1 MNFKDR
7 VAMVT
12 GAASGIGRATAIQL
26 AENNANVIIADL
38 DLKGVKEL
46 KKFLDINYNVQIQAK
61 RLDVSKKDQ
70 VNRIVLEV
78 IEEFK
83 KIDIL
88 VNCAGIDYFGEDFL
102 NLKEENWDHVIN
114 VNLKGT
120 FLIGQR
126 VMREMKKKQYGRII
140 NIGSIAGEIGGVLSG
155 ADYAASKGGVFAL
168 TKTMAKYGAK
178 YNITANCISP
188 GQIDTKMVSVWNDKE
203 RKMFIDKIPL
213 GRFGKP
219 EEVASAILYLAS
231 NDAAFIT
238 GAVLD
243 VNGGI
248 LMA

>member
-1 MNFKDR
+1 MNFKNR
-7 VAMVT
+7 VAILT

-26 AENNANVIIADL
+26 AKKNADVIIADL
-38 DLKGVKEL
+38 NIKEAKEL
-46 KKFLDINYNVQIQAK
+46 EKYLKDNYNGKIQAK
-61 RLDVSKKDQ
+61 KLDVSKIDQ
-70 VNRIVLEV
+70 VDEFISE
-78 IEEFK
+78 IITDFK

-88 VNCAGIDYFGEDFL
+88 IHCAGIAYFDEDFL
-102 NLKEENWDHVIN
+102 NLKEEIWDHVIN

-126 VMREMKKKQYGRII
+126 IMREMKKNKYGRII
-140 NIGSIAGEIGGVLSG
+140 NIGSIAGEIGSLLSD
-155 ADYAASKGGVFAL
+155 ASYAASKGGVFAL

-188 GQIDTKMVSVWNDKE
+188 GQIITRMTNIWNDEEK
-203 RKMFIDKIPL
+203 KKLTDKIPL

-231 NDAAFIT
+231 DDASFIT
-238 GAVLD
+238 GTVLD

>member
-1 MNFKDR
+1 MNFKNR
-7 VAMVT
+7 VAIVT

-26 AENNANVIIADL
+26 AKKNADVIIADL
-38 DLKGVKEL
+38 NIKEAKEL
-46 KKFLDINYNVQIQAK
+46 EKCLKDSCTGKIQAK
-61 RLDVSKKDQ
+61 KLDVSKMSQ
-70 VNRIVLEV
+70 VDEFISEIVTD
-78 IEEFK
+78 FK

-88 VNCAGIDYFGEDFL
+88 IHCAGIAYFDEDFL
-102 NLKEENWDHVIN
+102 NLKEEIWDCVIN

-126 VMREMKKKQYGRII
+126 TMREMKKKKYGRII
-140 NIGSIAGEIGGVLSG
+140 NIGSIAGEIGSLLSV
-155 ADYAASKGGVFAL
+155 ASYAASKGGVFAL

-188 GQIDTKMVSVWNDKE
+188 GQIITKMTNIWNDEEKS
-203 RKMFIDKIPL
+203 KLTDKIPL

-231 NDAAFIT
+231 DDASFIT
-238 GAVLD
+238 GTVLD